1 MTKNQEYWAN
11 PDGQNKAGFYEAD
24 TAGKKA
30 LLLDLMH
37 KYVDKKDSILEI
49 GCNVGRNLNVL
60 YEDGY
65 KTLSGLEISPT
76 AVEAG
81 KSMFP
86 KLKATM
92 HVGALEDLITTLLK
106 YDVIFS
112 LAVLEHIHT
121 DSDWVFPE
129 IQKRAKKFIITIE
142 DEKNKTWKHF
152 PRNYKNVFNALEQ
165 VEETAPISGGELD
178 GFVVRVFKVCNK

>member
-11 PDGQNKAGFYEAD
+11 PDGQNKAGFYEPD

-30 LLLDLMH
+30 LLLGIVN
-37 KYVDKKDSILEI
+37 KYLDKKDSILEI

-60 YEDGY
+60 SEDGY
-65 KTLSGLEISPT
+65 KNLSGLEISSA

-86 KLKATM
+86 KLKAKI
-92 HVGALEDLITTLLK
+92 HVGALEDLVTTLPE

-112 LAVLEHIHT
+112 LAVFEHIHFL
-121 DSDWVFPE
+121 SDWVFPE

-165 VEETAPISGGELD
+165 VEESTPISGGELD